1 MVMTLSFHDKITSSI
16 LVKDNSTDMRKVLL
30 NVLYWDIA
38 KLGKAIV
45 FGTIIQRF
53 ESFYPKISY
62 VI

>member
-1 MVMTLSFHDKITSSI
+1 MVMTLSFHDEITSSI
-16 LVKDNSTDMRKVLL
+16 LVKDKKV
-30 NVLYWDIA
+30 NFWDIA